1 MQRLLKNQFKNVC
14 WIMVSFILL
23 AIFIF
28 PSCAAKKDKNVQDAS
43 ISSSQENIADA
54 KIDSKEVASK
64 IKIITAIKLL
74 KKPSSI
80 QVTIEGNQE
89 LKYTSIKQS
98 FPFGIAIY
106 LPDTKLDKKVTS
118 ITPEAAGI
126 SNIIPSY
133 ADKDKKTAKIE
144 ILLNKDLSYDIK
156 KESGSLKVII
166 PDESKIATDD
176 PSSNTLTEN
185 TNISNTNILKIPKGI
200 ANVTNIEFAVE
211 DEGYTEL
218 SLTTSHPIKYDFSK
232 GNKGILYLNL
242 YKTNIPRRHSR
253 PFETKYFKS
262 AVYKVLPTP
271 QSKKSKN
278 SKIEISMREKVP
290 YQVVQDKDTIVVR
303 FEPSSIEPP
312 KFTKADKTGKTAS
325 TMIANKGNTQPLQS
339 ANIGKNTDNLK
350 KDNPKPEPIES
361 VNNSNLNLKQSSIT
375 FKSTVPTETTP
386 SKKYITQPQPAYSS
400 VGYEKVYTGEK
411 IKLDFYDTDI
421 KNVFRILSSIS
432 NKNFAIDKN
441 VTGKVTLTLDNPIP
455 WDQVLDLILDMNQL
469 DKIETGSIIRI
480 ATRSTLATEA
490 KQKQAKFEA
499 MQKAENAKKALQPM
513 VTEYIPINYADA
525 SKDIQPHL
533 KKILTKKRGT
543 VSVDKRTNMI
553 IITDTKDVINKAKY
567 LIYTLDNV
575 TPQIMISAKIVE
587 ANKDFSRNLGL
598 GASFGFNEDVT
609 THGDDTHT
617 VSLNAPAISPT
628 NAMSFTFNNLVG
640 GAFGDGGTSF
650 LTTTLSA
657 AESKG
662 DVEVIS
668 SPKILTL
675 DNVKAKI
682 KQGIEY
688 PYNVSDGDG
697 NTTTAYKNID
707 LLLEVTPHVT
717 PDKRISMEIL
727 VTKNE
732 IAGFRGDVPSL
743 ATNEATTTLLV
754 NNNDTIVI
762 GGVLKSKTTNTKTGF
777 PFLMNI
783 PLLGRLFRTDLDTED
798 KQELLIFITPTIVQ
812 LKQKRNEIS
821 TSGQNVD

>member
-1 MQRLLKNQFKNVC
+1 MQRLQKNQFKNVC
-14 WIMVSFILL
+14 LVMVGFILL

-28 PSCAAKKDKNVQDAS
+28 PSCATKKGETIQNDS
-43 ISSSQENIADA
+43 IKSSQTNIVDT
-54 KIDSKEVASK
+54 KTDSKK
-64 IKIITAIKLL
+64 ITNQTNNVKIVKAVKLL
-74 KKPSSI
+74 KKPSAI
-80 QVTIEGNQE
+80 EVIIEGSTE

-106 LPDTKLDKKVTS
+106 LPDTKLDKDVTS
-118 ITPEAAGI
+118 ISSETGGI
-126 SNIIPSY
+126 SNIVPSY

-144 ILLNKDLSYDIK
+144 ILLNKDLPYDIK
-156 KESGSLKVII
+156 KESDNLKVII
-166 PDESKIATDD
+166 TDDNKIAKSDD
-176 PSSNTLTEN
+176 TKTNELTKNRNTSNMASP
-185 TNISNTNILKIPKGI
+185 IIPKGI
-200 ANVTNIEFAVE
+200 ASVADIEFTVE

-218 SLTTSHPIKYDFSK
+218 SLTTSHPVRYDFSK

-242 YKTNIPRRHSR
+242 YRTNIPRRHSR

-262 AVYKVLPTP
+262 AVYKILPVPKTNN
-271 QSKKSKN
+271 SKN

-290 YQVVQDKDTIVVR
+290 YQVVQDNNTIIVR

-312 KFTKADKTGKTAS
+312 KFTKADKTVS
-325 TMIANKGNTQPLQS
+325 TKVAIKRGTETPPPE
-339 ANIGKNTDNLK
+339 NITKVTDNK
-350 KDNPKPEPIES
+350 EKEKFES
-361 VNNSNLNLKQSSIT
+361 VNDSKENSRQLDITYKSSIQAEARPTKQNVTPPQQT
-375 FKSTVPTETTP
+375 FSPV
-386 SKKYITQPQPAYSS
+386 SD
-400 VGYEKVYTGEK
+400 EKVYTGEK

-432 NKNFAIDKN
+432 NRNFAIDKN

-480 ATRSTLATEA
+480 ATRSTLAKEA
-490 KQKQAKFEA
+490 KEKQAKFEA
-499 MQKAENAKKALQPM
+499 MQSAIDAQKALQPM

-525 SKDIQPHL
+525 SKDIQPHIT
-533 KKILTKKRGT
+533 KILTPQKGT

-553 IITDTKDVINKAKY
+553 IITDIKEVVNKAKY

-598 GASFGFNEDVT
+598 GMNFGFNEDVA
-609 THGDDTHT
+609 THGNDTHT
-617 VSLNAPAISPT
+617 VSLNAPAVAPSS
-628 NAMSFTFNNLVG
+628 AMSFTFNNLVG

-675 DNVKAKI
+675 DNIKAKI

-688 PYNVSDGDG
+688 PYNVNDGDG
-697 NTTTAYKNID
+697 NTTTEYKNID

-743 ATNEATTTLLV
+743 STNEATTTLLV

-762 GGVLKSKTTNTKTGF
+762 GGVLKTKTTNSKTGF

-812 LKQKRNEIS
+812 LKQRRNEIT
-821 TSGQNVD
+821 TSDQNVD